1 MSACINEKI
10 YQTLLKST
18 QAIPWSLDWKSKRFT
33 HITDSIESRFGW
45 PQESWHSVR
54 DWISLIHPE
63 DRQQTVELWLKQCE
77 AGLDH
82 QLEYRCRC
90 ASGEYLWIRD
100 TIHVTQE
107 NHQTTTVTGL
117 MTDITE
123 TKLIEVELADLRKQ
137 NRALQRTDALTGVH
151 NQTTFDEH
159 LSVEYSR
166 AKRNKSSLSLL
177 MFNLDD
183 FNQYYNFHGPL
194 MGDKVMLQ
202 VASLIEQ
209 NFSRPADK
217 VARISNNTFAVILP
231 ETEEMTAQ
239 LLAESVRQTLFE
251 AKLTHKRS
259 SVADRVSLSIGCAAF
274 SPQTYFRTLS
284 SFLEKTTENMRKARH
299 LGGNRVFPRPMLFQ
313 FVTND
318 ATEANVTKH
327 DQNRRL

>member
-1 MSACINEKI
+1 
-10 YQTLLKST
+10 
-18 QAIPWSLDWKSKRFT
+18 
-33 HITDSIESRFGW
+33 
-45 PQESWHSVR
+45 
-54 DWISLIHPE
+54 
-63 DRQQTVELWLKQCE
+63 
-77 AGLDH
+77 
-82 QLEYRCRC
+82 
-90 ASGEYLWIRD
+90 
-100 TIHVTQE
+100 
-107 NHQTTTVTGL
+107 
-117 MTDITE
+117 
-123 TKLIEVELADLRKQ
+123 
-137 NRALQRTDALTGVH
+137 
-151 NQTTFDEH
+151 
-159 LSVEYSR
+159 
-166 AKRNKSSLSLL
+166 